1 MWRPTKDLKIRPSLT
16 IAKMEEK
23 PWFVY
28 IVRCKDEKLYT
39 GISND
44 VAKRVA
50 THNKG
55 KGCRFT
61 RFRHPVELVYTE
73 RCGTKS
79 IARKRELEIQGFS
92 RSKKLTLTAKAE

>member
-1 MWRPTKDLKIRPSLT
+1 
-16 IAKMEEK
+16 MEDK

-28 IVRCKDEKLYT
+28 IVQCKDDRLYT

-44 VAKRVA
+44 VSKRVE

-61 RFRHPVELVYTE
+61 KYRYPVELVYQE
-73 RCGTKS
+73 LCGTKS
-79 IARKRELEIQGFS
+79 AARKREIRVQRLQRYQKLKLIALY
-92 RSKKLTLTAKAE
+92 SKS